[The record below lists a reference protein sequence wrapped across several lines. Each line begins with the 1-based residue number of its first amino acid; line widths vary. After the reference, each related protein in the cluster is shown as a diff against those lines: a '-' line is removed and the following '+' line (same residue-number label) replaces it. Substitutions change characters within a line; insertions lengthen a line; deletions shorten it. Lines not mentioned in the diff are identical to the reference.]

1 MLYIIDISEPTVLT
15 QAEYEEISYTTFQ
28 TQFLLYTRNN
38 RKVGEPLIIND
49 NDSVKKSSWNPT
61 HPTRIITHGWR
72 GDIEDKS
79 ACALIRDAYLS
90 IGHYNVILI
99 DWSKAAG
106 YLWYWKVARSVPL
119 VAERVTQ
126 LIDFLQSQAGL
137 DPSKTKVIGHSLGG
151 HVVGLAA
158 RNANGNIAE
167 AVALDPA
174 KPLFDSKGPGE
185 RVDRSDA
192 ARVQVIHT
200 SILGLGEPIGNAD
213 FYPNGGKS
221 QPGCGIIALT
231 CAHARSYEY
240 YAESILNPTGFRA
253 GNVFMGGP
261 SLDPKYLLLAVYPS
275 LLTIAT
281 NLNYTN
287 DINDSGPLTLS
298 DINESEFILI
308 NIFNTIYKDAKK
320 TTFHL
325 YTRNNPEIG
334 QQLFIDDLD
343 SIKKSFWN
351 PDHPTRLITHGWKGN
366 CETTICTDIRDD
378 FLENNAS
385 LDPDRTTIIGYS
397 LGGHIASLSAR
408 FATDKIR
415 EVVGK
420 SNDEAFDSLFS
431 YLLILNF
438 SFTALNPAGPCFE
451 YKELGERVDK
461 TDAILVQVI
470 HTCIKYMGIKSAIGT
485 SDFYVNGG
493 EEQPGCGRIRWIV
506 YPSLL
511 ASIAT
516 NLNYTIVIDDHGIPN
531 LIDTNEPKFTQADFK
546 KIDESVQKTTF
557 YLYTRNNPEIGQQ
570 LIIDDMDSVKK
581 SFWNPN
587 HPTRFV
593 THGWHGNCDGG
604 CTQIRDAFLNVGD
617 YNIILIDWRDAAN
630 HLYAISVKSA
640 PLVSQRVAF
649 LINFL
654 EKNANLDPNKTA
666 IIGHS
671 LGAHV
676 ASLSARFATSKIAEV
691 IALDPAA
698 PLFETNGPGE
708 RVDKSDAI
716 LVQVIHTCTKFVG
729 IKSAIGTSDFYPN
742 GGEEQPG
749 CGPIKWIGDVEA
761 MRCAHSRSEMYYIE
775 SITNPTGFRARD
787 VFMGGPSIDRNAN
800 GTYTLKTASESPFA
814 LG

>member
-1 MLYIIDISEPTVLT
+1 ID
-15 QAEYEEISYTTFQ
+15 
-28 TQFLLYTRNN
+28 R
-38 RKVGEPLIIND
+38 
-49 NDSVKKSSWNPT
+49 
-61 HPTRIITHGWR
+61 
-72 GDIEDKS
+72 
-79 ACALIRDAYLS
+79 
-90 IGHYNVILI
+90 
-99 DWSKAAG
+99 
-106 YLWYWKVARSVPL
+106 
-119 VAERVTQ
+119 
-126 LIDFLQSQAGL
+126 
-137 DPSKTKVIGHSLGG
+137 
-151 HVVGLAA
+151 
-158 RNANGNIAE
+158 
-167 AVALDPA
+167 
-174 KPLFDSKGPGE
+174 
-185 RVDRSDA
+185 
-192 ARVQVIHT
+192 
-200 SILGLGEPIGNAD
+200 
-213 FYPNGGKS
+213 
-221 QPGCGIIALT
+221 
-231 CAHARSYEY
+231 
-240 YAESILNPTGFRA
+240 
-253 GNVFMGGP
+253 
-261 SLDPKYLLLAVYPS
+261 YLLLAVYPS
-275 LLTIAT
+275 LLIIAT

-287 DINDSGPLTLS
+287 DINDSGTLTLS
-298 DINESEFILI
+298 DINGSEFILI

-366 CETTICTDIRDD
+366 CETTICTDIRDAYLNVGDYNIILIDWRAAANHLYSKSARSTPIVSQYVALLID

-408 FATDKIR
+408 FATGKIR

-438 SFTALNPAGPCFE
+438 SFTALDPAGPCFE
-451 YKELGERVDK
+451 YKEPGERVDK

-493 EEQPGCGRIRWIV
+493 EEQPGCDRIKWIV

-511 ASIAT
+511 ASIVT

-546 KIDESVQKTTF
+546 EIDESVQKTTF

-587 HPTRFV
+587 HLTRFV

-604 CTQIRDAFLNVGD
+604 CTQIRNAFLNVGD

-630 HLYAISVKSA
+630 HLYAISVRSA

-654 EKNANLDPNKTA
+654 EKNANLDLNKTA

-676 ASLSARFATSKIAEV
+676 ASLSARFATNKIAEV

-787 VFMGGPSIDRNAN
+787 VFMGGPSIDPNAN